1 MNLSGAHP
9 RTIRR
14 LVAAISLTA
23 LTAGL
28 AACGT
33 PNSEKQA
40 SSDGPITIGIS
51 LPLTG
56 DFSQPGTQARRGYEV
71 WQEMVNKE
79 GGILGRQVKLKIT
92 DDASNQ
98 DTVVADYTR
107 LITQDKVD
115 LLLGTFS
122 SLLNFPASAVAEKN
136 KMVFVEPAGG
146 APDMFSRG
154 FKYLFFAQPATA
166 PHQADVF
173 VDYIKSLPEA
183 ERPKTAAYPT
193 QDDPFARPVIESM
206 QAQLEKLGV
215 KTVFSKV
222 YPPDTS
228 NFQTTASAIAAKK
241 PDLIAQ
247 GAVFEDGVG
256 LVRSLKQVGY
266 SPKMLFQTSAPSN
279 AGQYSD
285 GIGAA
290 NTEGVFY
297 TVSWNEKAK
306 TPKNAE
312 FVQAYAAKFDNET
325 PAEDAADAFAAA
337 QVLQQGVEKVG
348 SLDQT
353 KIADYLHSNETTTI
367 LGPLTWDETGAPQ
380 NDFLLAQWQSGE
392 VQIVGPPE
400 AATTQ
405 EVVNPKPGW
414 N

>member
-1 MNLSGAHP
+1 MNLSGTRP
-9 RTIRR
+9 RAPRR
-14 LVAAISLTA
+14 LMVALSVTA
-23 LTAGL
+23 LVAVG
-28 AACGT
+28 ACGT

-40 SSDGPITIGIS
+40 SEKGPITIGVS

-56 DFSQPGTQARRGYEV
+56 DFSQPGTQARRGYQV
-71 WQEMVNKE
+71 WQSMVNKE
-79 GGILGRQVKLKIT
+79 GGILGRTVKLKIT

-98 DTVVADYTR
+98 DTVVSDYTR

-136 KMVFVEPAGG
+136 KMLFVEPAGG
-146 APDMFSRG
+146 APDMFTRG
-154 FKYLFFAQPATA
+154 FHYLFFAQPATA

-173 VDYIKSLPEA
+173 VDYVKSLPA
-183 ERPKTAAYPT
+183 SQRPKTAAYPT

-206 QAQLEKLGV
+206 QSQLEKLGV
-215 KTVFSKV
+215 KTVYSKV
-222 YPPDTS
+222 YPADTA
-228 NFQTTASAIAAKK
+228 NFQTTASAIAAAK
-241 PDLIAQ
+241 PDLVAQ

-279 AGQYSD
+279 AGQYSS
-285 GIGAA
+285 GIGEA

-297 TVSWNEKAK
+297 TVSWNENAK

-312 FVQAYAAKFDNET
+312 FVKAYADRFKGET

-337 QVLQQGVEKVG
+337 QVLQQAVEKVG

-353 KIADYLHSNETTTI
+353 KLADYLHSNPTTTI
-367 LGPLTWDETGAPQ
+367 LGPLSWDKTGAPQ
-380 NDFLLAQWQSGE
+380 NKFLLAQWQGGK
-392 VQIVGPPE
+392 VQIVAPKS
-400 AATTQ
+400 AATTTKSIP
-405 EVVNPKPGW
+405 VKPDW
-414 N
+414 Q